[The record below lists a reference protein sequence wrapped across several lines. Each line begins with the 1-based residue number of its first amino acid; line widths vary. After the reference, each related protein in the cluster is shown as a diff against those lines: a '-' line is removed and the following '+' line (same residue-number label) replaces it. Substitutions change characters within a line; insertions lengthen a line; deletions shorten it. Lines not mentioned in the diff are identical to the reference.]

1 MSTSFSLNDLT
12 LKCHEIYDNKKNI
25 IIGKIDNIY
34 KLPQKSQEDVKQL
47 NYLQILNAN
56 IDRQI
61 RETERITNG
70 LYEACLLKDDIPNP
84 YNFIH
89 PALGDHFYGRG
100 TESKRLEHALIE
112 GRSIAIY
119 GLQRIG
125 KTSLVENVINN
136 KINSSPEN
144 IVIQINMFDLAE
156 TCLSYINFL
165 SIIIERLSDYFGTDY
180 KQTKDAF
187 SIYLRE
193 TDLTEIRHG
202 FEKIITDTKHKLKK
216 KRFILFIDEFQD
228 IVKAFEYAKK
238 KTCRIP

>member
-89 PALGDHFYGRG
+89 P
-100 TESKRLEHALIE
+100 RLVITSTAEV
-112 GRSIAIY
+112 RNQS
-119 GLQRIG
+119 GL
-125 KTSLVENVINN
+125 
-136 KINSSPEN
+136 
-144 IVIQINMFDLAE
+144 NM
-156 TCLSYINFL
+156 
-165 SIIIERLSDYFGTDY
+165 
-180 KQTKDAF
+180 
-187 SIYLRE
+187 
-193 TDLTEIRHG
+193 H
-202 FEKIITDTKHKLKK
+202 
-216 KRFILFIDEFQD
+216 
-228 IVKAFEYAKK
+228 
-238 KTCRIP
+238 